1 MTLPVITVIFFLA
14 VFLLLITLYVG
25 YAAVTASPKFE
36 LKKRLKVLALG
47 EKEGLPSDLAAEI
60 MGETTEI
67 DKVFFRFS
75 PVRKL
80 DKLID
85 MAGVNVD
92 VKIFLLLILI
102 AAAAGLIVG
111 LSLRRGMLAAV
122 LLPLVCA
129 ALPLFYLRI
138 RRINRLQKFT
148 EQFPEALDM
157 ISRSLRAGHAFSSA
171 VQLVGNEMS
180 QPLAGLF
187 KTVYEEQTL
196 GLPLRDALSQMLE
209 RMPSMDLR
217 LFVTAVNVHR
227 EVGGNLADTL
237 ERLAQTI
244 RERIRIRRQV
254 RVYTAQGRLSGYIL
268 AALPVFMAT
277 FLYLFVPD
285 YIKELVA
292 VKTGWYIIGAAVAGQ
307 IVGFIVIR
315 KMIRIKI

>member
-1 MTLPVITVIFFLA
+1 MTLPIITLIFFLA
-14 VFLLLITLYVG
+14 VLLILIALYMG
-25 YAAVTASPKFE
+25 YAAVKASPQFE
-36 LKKRLKVLALG
+36 LRKRLKGLTPG
-47 EKEGLPSDLAAEI
+47 EKERLPSDLTTEI
-60 MGETTEI
+60 MGETSAS
-67 DKVFFRFS
+67 DKFVFRFAV
-75 PVRKL
+75 VRKL

-85 MAGVNVD
+85 SAGSKLD
-92 VKIFLLLILI
+92 VKIFILFI
-102 AAAAGLIVG
+102 CVAAVMGFIIG
-111 LSLRRGMLAAV
+111 LSLGRGMLVAV
-122 LLPLVCA
+122 
-129 ALPLFYLRI
+129 ALFLIAGSAPLFYLRI
-138 RRINRLQKFT
+138 RKKMRLQKFT

-157 ISRSLRAGHAFSSA
+157 IARSLRAGHAFSTA

-217 LFVTAVNVHR
+217 LFVTAVNVHT

-268 AALPVFMAT
+268 AALPIFMAT
-277 FLYLFVPD
+277 FLYFFIPD
-285 YIKELVA
+285 YLLELVA
-292 VKTGWYIIGAAVAGQ
+292 EKTGWYIIGIAVAGE
-307 IVGFIVIR
+307 ILGFLVIR
-315 KMIRIKI
+315 KLIDIKI